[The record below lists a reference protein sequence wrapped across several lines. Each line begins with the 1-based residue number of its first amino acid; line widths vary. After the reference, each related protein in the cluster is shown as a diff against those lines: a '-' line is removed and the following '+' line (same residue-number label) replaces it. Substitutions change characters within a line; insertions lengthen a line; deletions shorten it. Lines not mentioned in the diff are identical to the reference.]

1 MYIYTYFIQIRDIGI
16 ILFDCLFIILTT
28 PSDLSNA
35 EVPNGGGA
43 GGDVGFE
50 QHEILEALIDKNI
63 VELVGSRTVY
73 KIVLA
78 APSWWR

>member
-1 MYIYTYFIQIRDIGI
+1 MLQF
-16 ILFDCLFIILTT
+16 LM
-28 PSDLSNA
+28 
-35 EVPNGGGA
+35 VVA

>member
-1 MYIYTYFIQIRDIGI
+1 MIPIPNMFSFWLQTE
-16 ILFDCLFIILTT
+16 LPTA

-35 EVPNGGGA
+35 EVPDSDTGNSTSVA
-43 GGDVGFE
+43 MTGGDVGFE

-63 VELVGSRTVY
+63 VELIDSRTVY